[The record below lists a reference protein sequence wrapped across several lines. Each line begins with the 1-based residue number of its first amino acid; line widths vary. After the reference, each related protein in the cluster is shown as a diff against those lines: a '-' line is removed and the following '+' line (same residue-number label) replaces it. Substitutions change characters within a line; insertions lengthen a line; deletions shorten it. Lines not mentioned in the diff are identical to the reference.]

1 MVMAPAPAAAPTA
14 TNTALAPAVAVAAA
28 AAAPAPLVAVDGSG
42 DPIER
47 LLDQITALKAEH
59 KRLEQQLEALLES
72 LSGAMA
78 SGQLDPSFS
87 HNDWSF
93 CHSAGRLSYA
103 YPAAVE
109 QIERQLKAAKEAAI
123 QQGRATEKRGKPF
136 WAIRPPTAQALPF

>member
-1 MVMAPAPAAAPTA
+1 MVMAPAPAAALT
-14 TNTALAPAVAVAAA
+14 
-28 AAAPAPLVAVDGSG
+28 APLAGEDA
-42 DPIER
+42 IER

-59 KRLEQQLEALLES
+59 KRLEQQLEPLLES
-72 LSGAMA
+72 LSAAMA

-93 CHSAGRLSYA
+93 SHSAGRLSYA

-136 WAIRPPTAQALPF
+136 WTIRPPTAPALPF

>member
-1 MVMAPAPAAAPTA
+1 MVMAPAPAAPTA
-14 TNTALAPAVAVAAA
+14 TNTALAPAVAAA
-28 AAAPAPLVAVDGSG
+28 AAAPAPLVAVDGSE
-42 DPIER
+42 DAIEQ

-72 LSGAMA
+72 LSAAMA
-78 SGQLDPSFS
+78 SGQLDPAFS

-93 CHSAGRLSYA
+93 SHSAGRLSYA

-136 WAIRPPTAQALPF
+136 WTIRPPSAPALPF

>member
-1 MVMAPAPAAAPTA
+1 MVMAPAPAAALT
-14 TNTALAPAVAVAAA
+14 
-28 AAAPAPLVAVDGSG
+28 APLAGEDA
-42 DPIER
+42 IER
-47 LLDQITALKAEH
+47 LLDQITALKSEH
-59 KRLEQQLEALLES
+59 KRLEHQLEPLLEALS
-72 LSGAMA
+72 AAMA

-123 QQGRATEKRGKPF
+123 QQGSATEKRGKPF
-136 WAIRPPTAQALPF
+136 WTIRPPTAQALPF

>member
-1 MVMAPAPAAAPTA
+1 MVMAPAPAAPTA
-14 TNTALAPAVAVAAA
+14 TNTALAPAVAAA

-72 LSGAMA
+72 LSAAMA
-78 SGQLDPSFS
+78 SGQLDPAFS

-109 QIERQLKAAKEAAI
+109 QLERQLKAAKEAAI
-123 QQGRATEKRGKPF
+123 QQGNVSEKRGKPF
-136 WAIRPPTAQALPF
+136 WTIRPPSAPALPF

>member
-1 MVMAPAPAAAPTA
+1 MVMAPAPAAALT
-14 TNTALAPAVAVAAA
+14 
-28 AAAPAPLVAVDGSG
+28 APLAG
-42 DPIER
+42 DDAIER

-59 KRLEQQLEALLES
+59 KRLEQQLEGLLES

-93 CHSAGRLSYA
+93 THSAGRLSYA

-136 WAIRPPTAQALPF
+136 WTIRPPTPQALPF

>member
-1 MVMAPAPAAAPTA
+1 MVMAPAPAAALT
-14 TNTALAPAVAVAAA
+14 
-28 AAAPAPLVAVDGSG
+28 APLAGEDA
-42 DPIER
+42 IER

-59 KRLEQQLEALLES
+59 KRLEQQLEALLEA
-72 LSGAMA
+72 LSAAMA
-78 SGQLDPSFS
+78 SGQLDPAFS

-136 WAIRPPTAQALPF
+136 WTIRPPSAPALPF

>member
-1 MVMAPAPAAAPTA
+1 MVMAPAPAAALT
-14 TNTALAPAVAVAAA
+14 
-28 AAAPAPLVAVDGSG
+28 APLAGEDA
-42 DPIER
+42 IER

-72 LSGAMA
+72 LSAAMA
-78 SGQLDPSFS
+78 SGQLDPAFS

-93 CHSAGRLSYA
+93 SHSAGRLSYA

-136 WAIRPPTAQALPF
+136 WTIRPPSAPALPF

>member
-1 MVMAPAPAAAPTA
+1 MVMAPAPAAALT
-14 TNTALAPAVAVAAA
+14 
-28 AAAPAPLVAVDGSG
+28 APLAGE

-72 LSGAMA
+72 LSAAMA

-87 HNDWSF
+87 HNNWSF

-123 QQGRATEKRGKPF
+123 QQGSATEKRGKPF
-136 WAIRPPTAQALPF
+136 WTIRPPSAPALPF

>member
-1 MVMAPAPAAAPTA
+1 MVMAPAPAAALT
-14 TNTALAPAVAVAAA
+14 
-28 AAAPAPLVAVDGSG
+28 APLAGEDA
-42 DPIER
+42 IER

-59 KRLEQQLEALLES
+59 KRLEQQLEPLLES
-72 LSGAMA
+72 LSAAMA
-78 SGQLDPSFS
+78 SGQLDPAFS

-93 CHSAGRLSYA
+93 CHCAGRLSYA

-136 WAIRPPTAQALPF
+136 WTIRPPTAQVLPF

>member
-1 MVMAPAPAAAPTA
+1 MVMAPAPAALT
-14 TNTALAPAVAVAAA
+14 
-28 AAAPAPLVAVDGSG
+28 APLAGEDA
-42 DPIER
+42 IER

-72 LSGAMA
+72 LSAAMA
-78 SGQLDPSFS
+78 SGQLDPAFS

-109 QIERQLKAAKEAAI
+109 QLERQLKAAKEAAI
-123 QQGRATEKRGKPF
+123 QQGNVSEKRGKPF
-136 WAIRPPTAQALPF
+136 WTIRPPTAQALPF